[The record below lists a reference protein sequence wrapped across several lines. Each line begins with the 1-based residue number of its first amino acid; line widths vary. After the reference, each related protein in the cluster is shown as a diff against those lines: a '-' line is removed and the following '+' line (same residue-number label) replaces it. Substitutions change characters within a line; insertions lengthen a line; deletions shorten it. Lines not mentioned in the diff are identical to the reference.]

1 MTLPHENQKV
11 WRVAWYW
18 AHGSE
23 PQDFM
28 FCETKFYTCLEDWNY
43 SLVCHREEKSLRA
56 WRVYVDEL
64 LSANSGSKW
73 INVHEEDQ
81 AGDPALL
88 TM

>member
-1 MTLPHENQKV
+1 MALAHENQKV

-23 PQDFM
+23 PEGFV
-28 FCETKFYTCLEDWNY
+28 FCETKFYTCLEDWMY
-43 SLVCHREEKSLRA
+43 SLSCHRKEKTLRA

-64 LSANSGSKW
+64 LTSGW
-73 INVHEEDQ
+73 INVHCEDQ
-81 AGDPALL
+81 TGDPSLL